1 MSLLVALAAVVVVA
15 LGAIT
20 STAVIFWRLLRLQQQ
35 QTDTANDRLYAAWK
49 DNYNIPAEQ
58 SAITDKKVIEDVAEP
73 LIEPLQALVDDW
85 EDERGKDSQRKYI
98 RSLIDG
104 GKTQAEVARM
114 LRPEL
119 FADSPND

>member
-1 MSLLVALAAVVVVA
+1 MSLFVPFIALTFVA
-15 LGAIT
+15 LGAI
-20 STAVIFWRLLRLQQQ
+20 SVAAVAFWRLLVAQQKQ
-35 QTDTANDRLYAAWK
+35 IERAHDRLYGAWK
-49 DNYNIPAEQ
+49 DNYNIPAEPP
-58 SAITDKKVIEDVAEP
+58 AITDRKVIEDVAEP
-73 LIEPLQALVDDW
+73 LIAPLQELVEDW